1 VRSHELSGVR
11 DGSTEQDDLYIKRTG
26 TRAFMRMGGFTD
38 EDFQKPIITV
48 AAPYTN
54 ASSCN
59 HHFDILTAEIVSA
72 VEEAGGKAYVSYP
85 PVITDGMAMG
95 MEGQHK
101 QK

>member
-1 VRSHELSGVR
+1 
-11 DGSTEQDDLYIKRTG
+11 
-26 TRAFMRMGGFTD
+26 MRMGGFKD
-38 EDFQKPIITV
+38 EDFKKPIITV

-72 VEEAGGKAYVSYP
+72 IEEAGGKAYVSYP

-95 MEGQHK
+95 MEGMKYSLPSRLLLLSHNPPNLKPFVTPGEERWQI
-101 QK
+101 